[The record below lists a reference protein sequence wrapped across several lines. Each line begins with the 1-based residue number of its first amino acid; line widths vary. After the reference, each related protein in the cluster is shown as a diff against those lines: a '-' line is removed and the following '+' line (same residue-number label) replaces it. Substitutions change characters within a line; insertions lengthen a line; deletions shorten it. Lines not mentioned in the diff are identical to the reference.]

1 MDILFWLVCLS
12 LSILF
17 YTDMFIKCRDE
28 DALVVLL
35 RAETFM
41 IHVKYFISRLS
52 RLFCFFKLYIVLNYR
67 VKIN

>member
-1 MDILFWLVCLS
+1 
-12 LSILF
+12 
-17 YTDMFIKCRDE
+17 MFIKCRDE